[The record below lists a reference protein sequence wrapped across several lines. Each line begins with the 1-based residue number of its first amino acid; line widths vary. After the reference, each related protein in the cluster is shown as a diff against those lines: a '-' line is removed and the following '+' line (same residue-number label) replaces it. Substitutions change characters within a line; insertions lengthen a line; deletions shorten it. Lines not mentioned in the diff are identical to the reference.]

1 MGARHSIPQIQQEPL
16 PGGPIGA
23 GGGRD
28 QLAPTPYQLPRL
40 ARPEGCCDM
49 SCDCLSKY
57 HGRASRDALRAW
69 SGWASTVI
77 HGPRYE
83 PDYGPRY
90 EQDYGPRYAS
100 GRRAALRAGPP
111 GRATRRAAGPRYAS
125 GRRAALHAGPPGR
138 ATRRAAGLRY
148 APDRGPRCTPDQLQ
162 RHRTAGPS
170 DQRTE
175 DADTYQWTS
184 RPRAPGVYSRIHVPY
199 AGTTLG
205 GRTRTAGVYYTPLDR
220 TTRAA
225 SSACT
230 C

>member
-1 MGARHSIPQIQQEPL
+1 MGARNSIPQIQQEPL

-57 HGRASRDALRAW
+57 HGRASRDALRGW

-111 GRATRRAAGPRYAS
+111 GRATHRAAGPRYAP
-125 GRRAALHAGPPGR
+125 GRRAALCVGPWAALHAGPTTASPHR
-138 ATRRAAGLRY
+138 WTF
-148 APDRGPRCTPDQLQ
+148 GPTDGG
-162 RHRTAGPS
+162 HR
-170 DQRTE
+170 
-175 DADTYQWTS
+175 
-184 RPRAPGVYSRIHVPY
+184 
-199 AGTTLG
+199 
-205 GRTRTAGVYYTPLDR
+205 
-220 TTRAA
+220 
-225 SSACT
+225 
-230 C
+230 